1 MELLHLKYFQTVA
14 KTEHMTNAAK
24 KLNIVQPALSRT
36 INSLE
41 KELGIDLFDRNGK
54 SIKLN
59 SNGKIFLKTVNEC
72 LSILENGTKEL
83 LDINNKSTNEIK
95 LLVLAGSNTLS
106 NLILNF
112 KKLYPNVTF
121 KLHQHM
127 SKNLEYNDFDFCIS
141 STLDEVKSPTS
152 INLLEEE
159 LLIGVP
165 INHPLATKDSI
176 FLEEVSQEN
185 FISFESDKPFR
196 KISDSLCY
204 YAGFN
209 PKIVFESDVPYI
221 VRQLI
226 IAGLGISFIP
236 KTSWN
241 MQSDN
246 CIKLLKV
253 IDPDCKRYLNISWD
267 HSNYMSNPAKIF
279 RDFAVEYYSML

>member
-59 SNGKIFLKTVNEC
+59 SNGKIFLRTVNEC

-83 LDINNKSTNEIK
+83 LDVNDKSNNEIK
-95 LLVLAGSNTLS
+95 LLVLAGSTTLS

-112 KKLYPNVTF
+112 KKLHPDVTF

-127 SKNLEYNDFDFCIS
+127 SKTLEYNDFDFCIS

-165 INHPLATKDSI
+165 INHTLASKDSI
-176 FLEEVSQEN
+176 FLEEVSEEN

-204 YAGFN
+204 YAGFS

-236 KTSWN
+236 KVSWN

-246 CIKLLKV
+246 CLKLLKI
-253 IDPDCKRYLNISWD
+253 IDPSCKRYLNISWD
-267 HSNYMSNPAKIF
+267 HNNYMSKSAKIF

>member
-59 SNGKIFLKTVNEC
+59 SNGKIFLRTVNEC

-83 LDINNKSTNEIK
+83 LDVNDKSNNEIK
-95 LLVLAGSNTLS
+95 LLVLAGSTTLS

-112 KKLYPNVTF
+112 KKLHPDVTF

-165 INHPLATKDSI
+165 INHPLASKDSI
-176 FLEEVSQEN
+176 FLEEVSEEN

-204 YAGFN
+204 YSGFS

-236 KTSWN
+236 KVSWN

-246 CIKLLKV
+246 CLKLLKI
-253 IDPDCKRYLNISWD
+253 IDPSCKRYLNISWD
-267 HSNYMSNPAKIF
+267 HNNYMSKSAKIF